1 MQTPHHSLQKLTYLN
16 DITLPGR
23 EVHVWRTSLNTS
35 SVHLQSLQRALSP
48 DELERANRFHFA
60 HHRHHFI
67 VARGTLRT
75 LLSRYLNTSP
85 KELHFQYNVYG
96 KPALDIPATRLQF
109 NLSHSHE
116 LALFAFSYNRE
127 LGVDIEYMNRNI
139 EYDEL
144 AQHTFS
150 LQEAAIVTALSG
162 EAKRE
167 GFFNCWTR
175 KEAYIKSRGMG
186 VSLDLAS
193 FDVSLRPGDPATLLQ
208 SRENPHE
215 VTRWRF
221 EALNAGEDYK
231 AAIAVE
237 GHDWQLRTWQVSE
250 HDE

>member
-1 MQTPHHSLQKLTYLN
+1 MQTHYHWQTLASSGSL
-16 DITLPGR
+16 TLPNH
-23 EVHVWRTSLNTS
+23 EVHVWRTNLNTS
-35 SVHLQSLQRALSP
+35 PAHLQSLQRALSS

-60 HHRHHFI
+60 QHRHHFI

-96 KPALDIPATRLQF
+96 KPALDFPATRLHF

-127 LGVDIEYMNRNI
+127 IGVDIEYMSRDI
-139 EYDEL
+139 EYNEL

-150 LQEAAIVTALSG
+150 LQEATTITALSG

-175 KEAYIKSRGMG
+175 KEAYIKARGMG
-186 VSLDLAS
+186 VSLDLAC
-193 FDVSLRPGDPATLLQ
+193 FDVSLRPGDPVTLLQ

-237 GHDWQLRTWQVSE
+237 GHDWQLRTWQFSGA
-250 HDE
+250 